1 MASLKKRPLQR
12 RKRNSRPRLL
22 LGEVQKR
29 IEMLKHP
36 DQLLFSQLLEED
48 VIKKIVEELGCG
60 DYRDRIYTP
69 HVTLAAFLGQ
79 AISDDGSCQ
88 QAVHRINKHR
98 YSLGLQPASID
109 TNSYCTARH
118 RLPEELFLQLLKKS
132 SDMIQR
138 SEPQAWLWKNRRVV
152 LVDGCTTRAADTKAN
167 QEAFPQPSTQKPGLG
182 FPQVRELIAVSLS
195 SAAVLDV
202 QIGPVEGKHTGE
214 LSLFRKMMPVFR
226 RDDVVVADAN
236 FDSYVDMATLKQ
248 RRVDFV
254 SAIAGSRTSPFTG
267 KCRCIEDKR
276 VALKRPKF
284 NSDRFTR
291 EQWEALPKFLHVR
304 MIRYQTDGRNE
315 EITIITTLLNQ
326 ERYPARS
333 IAELYGFRWNC
344 ELDIRSLKTVMGME
358 ELRCRS
364 PQMLRREIYNY
375 LLAYNLVRAAMCDAA
390 RLTDQTPR
398 KLSFKNAVQVI
409 IEYAVLDSRDHTTFA
424 QVLWSIATNN
434 VGDRPGRKEPRKIK
448 LRKSKYSKMT
458 RPRNEEREALCP

>member
-1 MASLKKRPLQR
+1 
-12 RKRNSRPRLL
+12 
-22 LGEVQKR
+22 
-29 IEMLKHP
+29 
-36 DQLLFSQLLEED
+36 
-48 VIKKIVEELGCG
+48 
-60 DYRDRIYTP
+60 
-69 HVTLAAFLGQ
+69 
-79 AISDDGSCQ
+79 
-88 QAVHRINKHR
+88 
-98 YSLGLQPASID
+98 
-109 TNSYCTARH
+109 
-118 RLPEELFLQLLKKS
+118 
-132 SDMIQR
+132 MIQR

-236 FDSYVDMATLKQ
+236 FDSYIDMATLKQ
-248 RRVDFV
+248 RRIDFV

-344 ELDIRSLKTVMGME
+344 ELDIRSIKTVMGME
-358 ELRCRS
+358 ELRCKS

-458 RPRNEEREALCP
+458 RPRNEEREALYP